1 MYVFF
6 QINLLYQNL
15 LRKREEVKRLEAQG
29 KHKYEYDSDEETEGG
44 TWEHKLRSAEME
56 ATQMWAEEL
65 TAQAEGKH
73 HIGDFL
79 PPDELKKFMEQYNA
93 VKQGKEPDLSDY
105 KEYKLKEDNIG
116 MFKENCLYSFFII
129 FLYQYFKNKYK
140 TVKFDLMTFLI
151 NF

>member
-1 MYVFF
+1 
-6 QINLLYQNL
+6 
-15 LRKREEVKRLEAQG
+15 
-29 KHKYEYDSDEETEGG
+29 
-44 TWEHKLRSAEME
+44 
-56 ATQMWAEEL
+56 MWAEEL

-116 MFKENCLYSFFII
+116 TRPAFLCACMYLHILKYICI
-129 FLYQYFKNKYK
+129 FLSVSY
-140 TVKFDLMTFLI
+140 V
-151 NF
+151 

>member
-1 MYVFF
+1 
-6 QINLLYQNL
+6 
-15 LRKREEVKRLEAQG
+15 
-29 KHKYEYDSDEETEGG
+29 
-44 TWEHKLRSAEME
+44 ME

-116 MFKENCLYSFFII
+116 MFQKFFLYSFF
-129 FLYQYFKNKYK
+129 LYQYYFYITNIKRLN
-140 TVKFDLMTFLI
+140 LMIIYPI

>member
-1 MYVFF
+1 
-6 QINLLYQNL
+6 
-15 LRKREEVKRLEAQG
+15 
-29 KHKYEYDSDEETEGG
+29 
-44 TWEHKLRSAEME
+44 ME

-116 MFKENCLYSFFII
+116 TQPVFLCASMYLHILKYICI
-129 FLYQYFKNKYK
+129 FLSVSY
-140 TVKFDLMTFLI
+140 V
-151 NF
+151 

>member
-1 MYVFF
+1 
-6 QINLLYQNL
+6 
-15 LRKREEVKRLEAQG
+15 
-29 KHKYEYDSDEETEGG
+29 
-44 TWEHKLRSAEME
+44 ME

-116 MFKENCLYSFFII
+116 MFQKFFFIFFLFVSI
-129 FLYQYFKNKYK
+129 LFLYNKYK
-140 TVKFDLMTFLI
+140 AVKFDDILLI
-151 NF
+151 LNYSLIIHF

>member
-1 MYVFF
+1 
-6 QINLLYQNL
+6 
-15 LRKREEVKRLEAQG
+15 
-29 KHKYEYDSDEETEGG
+29 
-44 TWEHKLRSAEME
+44 
-56 ATQMWAEEL
+56 MWAEEL

-116 MFKENCLYSFFII
+116 MFQNFFLFFFFII
-129 FLYQYFKNKYK
+129 LFLYNKYK
-140 TVKFDLMTFLI
+140 AVKFDDYMLFLI
-151 NF
+151 LNYSLTIHF

>member
-1 MYVFF
+1 M
-6 QINLLYQNL
+6 
-15 LRKREEVKRLEAQG
+15 KRLEAQG

-116 MFKENCLYSFFII
+116 LFLKNSFYILFLFFLTILY
-129 FLYQYFKNKYK
+129 LYNKYK
-140 TVKFDLMTFLI
+140 AVKFDDSINSKLI

>member
-1 MYVFF
+1 MIKWFTF

-15 LRKREEVKRLEAQG
+15 LKKREEVKRLEAQG

-44 TWEHKLRSAEME
+44 TWEHKIRHAEME

-79 PPDELKKFMEQYNA
+79 PPEELTKFMEQYSA
-93 VKQGKEPDLSDY
+93 IKHGKEPDLSDY

-116 MFKENCLYSFFII
+116 I
-129 FLYQYFKNKYK
+129 
-140 TVKFDLMTFLI
+140 
-151 NF
+151 